1 MLYLLY
7 LALLRLSHFH
17 NLSILFFLY
26 LIFPRLQ
33 LIQFPFRPST
43 HNRIGNL
50 LIRITEKT
58 AYQMHHTF
66 PNFPLSISFSLSL
79 FLFFDIK
86 LIHNNLPIIFKLRS
100 LRLALITALTPLI
113 SLFLLFF
120 TISINMLII

>member
-33 LIQFPFRPST
+33 LIQFPLRPST
-43 HNRIGNL
+43 HNRIRYL

-58 AYQMHHTF
+58 AYQMRHTF
-66 PNFPLSISFSLSL
+66 PNFSVSFFPSL

-86 LIHNNLPIIFKLRS
+86 LIHNNLPIIFKLRR
-100 LRLALITALTPLI
+100 LRLASITALTSLI

>member
-33 LIQFPFRPST
+33 LIQFPLRPST
-43 HNRIGNL
+43 HNRIRYL

-58 AYQMHHTF
+58 AYQMRHTF
-66 PNFPLSISFSLSL
+66 PNFSVSFFPSL

-86 LIHNNLPIIFKLRS
+86 LIHNNLPIIFKLRR
-100 LRLALITALTPLI
+100 LRLAFITALTSLI